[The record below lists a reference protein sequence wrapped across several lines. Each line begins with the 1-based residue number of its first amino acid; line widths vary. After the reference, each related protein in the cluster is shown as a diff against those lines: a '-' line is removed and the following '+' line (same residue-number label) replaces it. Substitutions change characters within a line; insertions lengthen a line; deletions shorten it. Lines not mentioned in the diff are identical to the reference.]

1 MSMGVPNDGTGDMW
15 SGTVST
21 AGGVVF
27 VGDDEGHLVALEAK
41 TGKHL
46 WHFNMGELLTASPVT
61 YEADG
66 KQYVAIV
73 SATAVFSFGL
83 FEPAQS
89 VPLPNITRQK

>member
-1 MSMGVPNDGTGDMW
+1 MW

-27 VGDDEGHLVALEAK
+27 VGDDDGHLVALDAK
-41 TGKHL
+41 SGKHL

-61 YEADG
+61 YEIDG
-66 KQYVAIV
+66 KQQVAIV

-83 FEPAQS
+83 FEPLSS
-89 VPLPNITRQK
+89 VPLPKITVQK